1 MQPTGVVTTPRVGV
15 VVPRRAST
23 TTTHA
28 AKKKQSVQ
36 PRVISTDGRPATGG
50 QRKDTDDVATPL
62 SEAKKNSLPPE
73 MLESD
78 PWESE
83 SFDGLG
89 QAAQYAL
96 VAIGIVGA
104 GAGLIATS
112 TYNEGA
118 VEVDFQSY
126 ESPEKAVADA
136 IQRVNAAAQMQAPT
150 P

>member
-1 MQPTGVVTTPRVGV
+1 MQTLSVVTTPRVGV
-15 VVPRRAST
+15 VAPRRAST
-23 TTTHA
+23 TTTRA

-62 SEAKKNSLPPE
+62 SEAQKNSLPPE

>member
-23 TTTHA
+23 TTTRA

-62 SEAKKNSLPPE
+62 SEAQKNSLPPE

>member
-1 MQPTGVVTTPRVGV
+1 MRTLSIVTTPRVAN
-15 VVPRRAST
+15 RRAST
-23 TTTHA
+23 TTTRA

-36 PRVISTDGRPATGG
+36 PRVISTDGRPASGG
-50 QRKDTDDVATPL
+50 QRRNGEDDVATPL
-62 SEAKKNSLPPE
+62 SEAQKNSLPPE

>member
-1 MQPTGVVTTPRVGV
+1 MQPLSIVTTPRVGV

-23 TTTHA
+23 TTTRA

-62 SEAKKNSLPPE
+62 SEAQKNSLPPE